1 MSTGGNSDSFG
12 APTPQVIWQRV
23 LRTCC
28 SRIKLPNQILS
39 VRQIFSGLVHRE
51 HGDRPVRPSA
61 PGGLGSGQEDQM
73 HLVKKTHNF
82 GSLFVPAK
90 PLFYFF
96 VRSNI
101 LLLISSLNIL
111 KEVTSRPLIIGKS
124 QSIEGTT
131 KCTGVRCERCSLIFS
146 GESSAKSGRECFN
159 RSAETFSR
167 LVSREWWSAKIAR
180 MIGAASVRISP
191 VLAISRSLC
200 IKQAVSPSHLL
211 NLYWDVLLRFPLAN
225 LVWNHWQKLHCIGC

>member
-12 APTPQVIWQRV
+12 APTPQVIRQSGEN
-23 LRTCC
+23 LLQ
-28 SRIKLPNQILS
+28 SKKLPNQILS
-39 VRQIFSGLVHRE
+39 VRQTSSGLVHWE

-61 PGGLGSGQEDQM
+61 PGGLGSSQEDQM
-73 HLVKKTHNF
+73 HLVKNPHNF
-82 GSLFVPAK
+82 GSLFLPAK
-90 PLFYFF
+90 PYFYSFF
-96 VRSNI
+96 MRHNI
-101 LLLISSLNIL
+101 LVLTSSFNIL
-111 KEVTSRPLIIGKS
+111 KEVISRPLIIGKS
-124 QSIEGTT
+124 HSSEGTK
-131 KCTGVRCERCSLIFS
+131 KCTEVRCEPCSLIFS

-167 LVSREWWSAKIAR
+167 LLSREWWSAKIAR

-225 LVWNHWQKLHCIGC
+225 LVWNHWQ